1 MNTTMNTN
9 EIKIELSI
17 DEIKKLMRKA
27 RAKVDNN
34 YAYVP
39 GTRREEIWGW
49 FWAYLDKRLGRELSL
64 KEFYAYSNQPG
75 VEELVFRG

>member
-1 MNTTMNTN
+1 MDTT
-9 EIKIELSI
+9 EIKIELSLE
-17 DEIKKLMRKA
+17 EIKKIMRKA
-27 RAKVDNN
+27 RNKVDNN

-39 GTRREEIWGW
+39 GTRRDEIWGW
-49 FWAYLDKRLGRELSL
+49 FWAYLDKRLGRKLTL